1 MPVSISPPRCDSVVL
16 GAGLPGYR
24 RVVASR
30 RFAACATVLG
40 VLTSLTGCG
49 VFDDGVT
56 EPARTAPATLVL
68 TSPAFEDGGRIPDR
82 YTCEGANLPPPLQW
96 SGVPDDARALALV
109 VTDPDAPG
117 GTYAHWIV
125 LDLPLETVALG
136 AGKLPR
142 GARQARNSAG
152 QTRYDGPCPPSG
164 THRYRFVVYAL
175 RTPLALDDDADSDRA
190 LAAIDETAI
199 ARGILVGTVTA
210 R

>member
-1 MPVSISPPRCDSVVL
+1 MVL

-30 RFAACATVLG
+30 RLATCATVLG

-49 VFDDGVT
+49 LFDDDGVT
-56 EPARTAPATLVL
+56 EPARTAPTTLVL
-68 TSPAFEDGGRIPDR
+68 TSPAFEEGGRIPDPF
-82 YTCEGANLPPPLQW
+82 TCQGANLPPPLQW

-109 VTDPDAPG
+109 VTDPDAPS

-125 LDLPLETVALG
+125 LDLPLETVSLG
-136 AGKLPR
+136 AGKLPP

-152 QTRYDGPCPPSG
+152 RTGYDGPCPPSG

-175 RTPLALDDDADSDRA
+175 RTPSALEDGADSGRA

-199 ARGILVGTVTA
+199 ARGTLVGRVTA